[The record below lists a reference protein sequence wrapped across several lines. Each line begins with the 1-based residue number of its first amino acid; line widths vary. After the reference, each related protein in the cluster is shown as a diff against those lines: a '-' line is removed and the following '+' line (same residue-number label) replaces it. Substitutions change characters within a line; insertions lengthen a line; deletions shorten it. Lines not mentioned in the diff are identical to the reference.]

1 MFMRSSLVLACAA
14 TAAQAFSPSPMG
26 LRPTASSLPASI
38 SLRGAGRAMVGLRMQ
53 EGDPNAKPEVMFD
66 SNSGWKPAHQMD
78 GAAST
83 GNVDTGDY
91 FESGQAT
98 TDDTGFTSGAAAT
111 GGTGGDKLGQM
122 LSAANTE
129 VREVER
135 QTYGAVEFNHPKQ
148 AWKIDGSYETGDPT
162 FDIVYSKAD
171 ACAKTDIS
179 IEPSAMTFEDFL
191 AGFTADSDP
200 GFKVEPSSGTMAR
213 RGGENTDLR
222 VTYSGTALDSTPKTA
237 TFVVMLPNDNFQWT
251 FKLRVSFPN

>member
-14 TAAQAFSPSPMG
+14 TAAQAFSLSPMG
-26 LRPTASSLPASI
+26 LRPATSSLPASM
-38 SLRGAGRAMVGLRMQ
+38 SLRSGASRAMVGLRMQ
-53 EGDPNAKPEVMFD
+53 EGDPNANPEVMFD

-78 GAAST
+78 GAAAT

-91 FESGQAT
+91 FEGQQNL
-98 TDDTGFTSGAAAT
+98 DDTGFTSGAAAT

-135 QTYGAVEFNHPKQ
+135 QTYGAVEFQHPKQ

-162 FDIVYSKAD
+162 FDITYSKAD
-171 ACAKTDIS
+171 ACASTDIS
-179 IEPSAMTFEDFL
+179 IDPSAMTFEDFL

-200 GFKVEPSSGTMAR
+200 GFVVEPASGTMAR
-213 RGGENTDLR
+213 RGGDPTDLT
-222 VTYSGTALDSTPKTA
+222 VKYTGTALDSAPKIA

-251 FKLRVSFPN
+251 FKIRVSFPN